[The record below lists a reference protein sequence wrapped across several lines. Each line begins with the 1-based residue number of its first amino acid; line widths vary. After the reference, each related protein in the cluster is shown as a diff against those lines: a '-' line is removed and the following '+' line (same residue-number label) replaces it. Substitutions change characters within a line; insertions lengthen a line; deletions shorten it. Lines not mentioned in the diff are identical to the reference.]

1 MVSKLLL
8 ARDKLM
14 PQMHFRQ
21 SGYTY
26 SASGPFDKNKEKIRK
41 FKETWDLQ
49 YIYQNELDK
58 ACFHRDLTY
67 GDFKDLPKRTS
78 SDKILHHKGL

>member
-26 SASGPFDKNKEKIRK
+26 SASGPFDKNKEKIKK
-41 FKETWDLQ
+41 FKET
-49 YIYQNELDK
+49 
-58 ACFHRDLTY
+58 
-67 GDFKDLPKRTS
+67 
-78 SDKILHHKGL
+78 